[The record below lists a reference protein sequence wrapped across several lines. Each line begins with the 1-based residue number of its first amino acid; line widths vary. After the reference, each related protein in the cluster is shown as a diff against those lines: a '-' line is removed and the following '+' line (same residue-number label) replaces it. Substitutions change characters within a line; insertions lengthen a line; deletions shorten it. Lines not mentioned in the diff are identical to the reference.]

1 MACGAAT
8 MRRKVRISGP
18 AGRDLSGIF
27 AYVSGESPQAAER
40 LADLL
45 DSAIQD
51 LAEAAEHF
59 AIVPSRAADGIRR
72 RVVGSYNVFYR
83 LEGNE
88 VMVMRIL
95 HGARDATH
103 LLFPET

>member
-1 MACGAAT
+1 

-27 AYVSGESPQAAER
+27 AYLSGESPHAAER
-40 LADLL
+40 LANLL
-45 DSAIQD
+45 DAAIED

-59 AIVPSRAADGIRR
+59 AVVPSRASDQTRR

-83 LEGNE
+83 VEGNE
-88 VMVMRIL
+88 VMVMRVL
-95 HGARDATH
+95 HGARNATH
-103 LLFPET
+103 LLFPNT

>member
-1 MACGAAT
+1 
-8 MRRKVRISGP
+8 MRRKVRVTGP
-18 AGRDLSGIF
+18 AARDLYGIL
-27 AYVSGESPQAAER
+27 AYLSGESPQAAER
-40 LADLL
+40 LANLL

-59 AIVPSRAADGIRR
+59 AVVPSRATDKIRR

-83 LEGNE
+83 LEGDE

-95 HGARDATH
+95 HGARNATH

>member
-1 MACGAAT
+1 
-8 MRRKVRISGP
+8 MRRKVSVTGP
-18 AGRDLSGIF
+18 AGRDLFGIL

-40 LADLL
+40 LANLL

-59 AIVPSRAADGIRR
+59 AIVPTRAADGIRR
-72 RVVGSYNVFYR
+72 RVVGSYNIFYR
-83 LEGNE
+83 VEGSA
-88 VMVMRIL
+88 VIVMRIL
-95 HGARDATH
+95 HGARNATH